1 MIFQDDHYLAY
12 NEKIEALR
20 AREFPMLRGIMFT
33 SLERLSLI
41 FSRLDITYLD
51 HAGTTLYSR
60 SLMDEF
66 SKDMMS
72 NLLGNPHSASTSS
85 QLSAQRIEN
94 VRLRV
99 LRLFNADPNDFD
111 VVFVPNATAGIKL
124 VADAFREQPGDFW
137 YGYHKDAHTSLIG
150 VREVSRPD
158 ARCFESDEAVETW
171 LDNVL
176 NNQYNNVI
184 GEGRGLF
191 AYPAQSNMNGR
202 RLPLDW
208 CGRLRALNQQS
219 GHGLYSLLD
228 AAALVPTCPL
238 DLSNVSR
245 APDFTALSFY
255 KMFGFPDL
263 GALIVRKA
271 SGGILKRLK
280 YFGGGTVEMV
290 TCIKESWHIKKEST
304 LHSQLEDG
312 TLPIHNIIA
321 LDSAMHVHERLFGT
335 LQQISTHTSFLTS
348 RLYEGLKSLKHGN
361 GTLVCHI
368 YEDRKSS
375 YKTTSSQGATVAFN
389 LRDSWGAW
397 ASITEVEKLA
407 AIKNIHLR
415 SGGLC
420 NPGGVASSLGLKPWE
435 MRRNFSAGQRCGNEN
450 DIMDGMPTGMLR
462 LSLGAMS
469 TLGDVQTFL
478 DFVKELFVEHS
489 EVVQRI
495 PMELRTATKFYV
507 ETLMIY
513 PIKSCG
519 GWRIPPDVSWGIKP
533 EGLAWDREWCLV
545 HQGSRAALS
554 QKRYPKMA
562 LLRPTIDLEAELLRI
577 RYSEAMPPSCPSE
590 IVIPLSRDP
599 SVFKHE
605 DASSCTLRVCGDAIE
620 AQVYSSTSVTS
631 FFTKILGVPCYLT
644 RFPPRGSGLSLRH
657 AKPHLRKQEVM
668 KDQKAMIQSEFGD
681 KERPLTTPI
690 LLSNESPILV
700 ISRSSLNRLNEI
712 IKARSPAGKAAS
724 AQVFRSNI
732 IIAEDTASPTGI
744 EQPYIED
751 SWQSMTVHNDDFTR
765 GTLQVQTTVLDILG
779 PCRRCQMVCVDQGTG
794 EKNEEPFVTLAKTRR
809 MDGKVYFGMHAG
821 LAGGEGSVRIGAK
834 VLGMKHKDMVEME
847 EY

>member
-1 MIFQDDHYLAY
+1 MINQDDHNLAY

-20 AREFPMLRGIMFT
+20 AQEFPMLQGIMSSSSDIF
-33 SLERLSLI
+33 SLI
-41 FSRLDITYLD
+41 FFFLDITYLD

-85 QLSAQRIEN
+85 QLSAWRIEN
-94 VRLRV
+94 IRLRV
-99 LRLFNADPNDFD
+99 LRLFNADPKDFD
-111 VVFVPNATAGIKL
+111 VVFVANATAGIKL
-124 VADAFREQPGDFW
+124 VADAFREQPGGFW

-150 VREVSRPD
+150 VREVAGSD
-158 ARCFESDEAVETW
+158 SRCFESDEVVENW
-171 LDNVL
+171 LDNVI
-176 NNQYNNVI
+176 NNQYNNVT
-184 GEGRGLF
+184 GEGCGLF

-208 CGRLRALNQQS
+208 CGRLRALSQQS

-228 AAALVPTCPL
+228 AAALVSTCPL
-238 DLSNVSR
+238 DLSNMSR

-263 GALIVRKA
+263 GALLVRKA
-271 SGGILKRLK
+271 SGGILQRLK

-290 TCIKESWHIKKEST
+290 TCLQESWHIKKEHT
-304 LHSQLEDG
+304 LHAQLEDG

-321 LDSAMHVHERLFGT
+321 LDSAMNVHERLFGT
-335 LQQISTHTSFLTS
+335 LQQISAHTSFLTR

-361 GTLVCHI
+361 DASVCHV
-368 YEDRKSS
+368 YEDPKSS
-375 YKTTSSQGATVAFN
+375 YKSTSSQGATVALN

-397 ASITEVEKLA
+397 VSITEVEKLA
-407 AIKNIHLR
+407 AVKSIHLR

-420 NPGGVASSLGLKPWE
+420 NPGGIASSLGLDPWE
-435 MRRNFSAGQRCGNEN
+435 IRRNFSAGQRCGNEN
-450 DIMDGMPTGMLR
+450 DIMNGKPTGMLR

-469 TLGDVQTFL
+469 TLEDVRTFL
-478 DFVKELFVEHS
+478 DFVKELFVEHR
-489 EVVQRI
+489 EVAQRI
-495 PMELRTATKFYV
+495 PIGLPTVTNFYV
-507 ETLMIY
+507 ETLTIY

-519 GWRIPPDVSWGIKP
+519 GWRVPPDISWGIKP

-577 RYSEAMPPSCPSE
+577 RYSEALPPSCPSE
-590 IVIPLSRDP
+590 IAIPLTQDP
-599 SVFKHE
+599 SVFQHE
-605 DASSCTLRVCGDAIE
+605 NAPNFTSRVCGDAIK

-631 FFTKILGVPCYLT
+631 FFTSILGVPCYLT
-644 RFPPRGSGLSLRH
+644 RFPPQGSGLSARH
-657 AKPHLRKQEVM
+657 AKAHLRKQEVI
-668 KDQKAMIQSEFGD
+668 KGQKSIIQSEFGD

-732 IIAEDTASPTGI
+732 VIAEDTASPLSI
-744 EQPYIED
+744 EQPYVED
-751 SWQSMTVHNDDFTR
+751 SWLSMTVHNHDLTR
-765 GTLQVQTTVLDILG
+765 ETLQGKTIMLDILG
-779 PCRRCQMVCVDQGTG
+779 PCRRCQMVCVDQSTG

-809 MDGKVYFGMHAG
+809 VDGKVYFGMHAG
-821 LAGGEGSVRIGAK
+821 LAGGEGSVRVGAK
-834 VLGMKHKDMVEME
+834 VLGIRR
-847 EY
+847 